1 MRAAVVGL
9 VLLVL
14 AACGGPPAESPAP
27 AAGPSAERSIIL
39 ATTTSTQDSGLLDD
53 LIPAFTAETGWAVK
67 PIAVGSGQAIE
78 MGRRGEADVLLVH
91 SPAAEEEFVAEG
103 TAGRRLLVMHNDF
116 VLLGPEADPAGVRG
130 AAVDEAM
137 RRIAG
142 SGAVFVSRGDDS
154 GTHAREKSLWEQ
166 AGVTPGGGWYQE
178 TGQGMGA
185 TLRVAAEK
193 AGYTLADR
201 GTYLSQ
207 PDGLAVLV
215 EGDPGL
221 LNVYHVIEMTTRA
234 GERVQ
239 PDGAAAFADWI
250 IGADAQQRIG
260 DFGRAEYGQPLF
272 VPDAGKPD
280 PTG

>member
-1 MRAAVVGL
+1 MQAAVVTA

-14 AACGGPPAESPAP
+14 AACGAP
-27 AAGPSAERSIIL
+27 AAGSSAERSLIL

-53 LIPAFTAETGWAVK
+53 LLPAFTAATGWAVK
-67 PIAVGSGQAIE
+67 PVAVGSGQAIE
-78 MGRRGEADVLLVH
+78 MGRRGEADVVLVH
-91 SPAAEEEFVAEG
+91 SPAAEEEYVAEG
-103 TAGRRLLVMHNDF
+103 TAGRRLLVMHHDY

-130 AAVDEAM
+130 ARVDEAM

-142 SGAVFVSRGDDS
+142 TGAVFVSRGDDS

-166 AGVTPGGGWYQE
+166 AGVTPGAPWYQE

-193 AGYTLADR
+193 AGYTLSDR
-201 GTYLSQ
+201 ATHLAQ
-207 PDGLAVLV
+207 PDGLALLV

-221 LNVYHVIEMTTRA
+221 LNVYHVIEVTARA

-239 PDGAAAFADWI
+239 PEAAAAFADWI
-250 IGADAQQRIG
+250 TGPDAQRLIG
-260 DFGRAEYGQPLF
+260 EFGRARYGQPLF

>member
-1 MRAAVVGL
+1 MRAAILGL
-9 VLLVL
+9 VLLVV
-14 AACGGPPAESPAP
+14 AACGSPAGEP
-27 AAGPSAERSIIL
+27 VAGPSAERSLIL

-53 LIPAFTAETGWAVK
+53 LLPVFTAETGWAVK
-67 PIAVGSGQAIE
+67 PIAVGSGAALE

-91 SPAAEEEFVAEG
+91 SPAAEEELVAEG
-103 TAGRRLLVMHNDF
+103 AAGRRLLVMHNDF

-130 AAVDEAM
+130 LPVDEAM
-137 RRIAG
+137 GRIAQ

-166 AGVTPGGGWYQE
+166 AGVAPAGAWYQE

-185 TLRVAAEK
+185 TLRLAAEK

-201 GTYLSQ
+201 ATHLAQ

-215 EGDPGL
+215 EGDAGL

-239 PDGAAAFADWI
+239 PDAATAFADWI
-250 IGADAQQRIG
+250 TGPVAQKRIG
-260 DFGRAEYGQPLF
+260 EFGRAEFGQPLF

>member
-1 MRAAVVGL
+1 VALGL
-9 VLLVL
+9 ALLVL
-14 AACGGPPAESPAP
+14 AACGGAQT
-27 AAGPSAERSIIL
+27 GPSAERSIIL

-53 LIPAFTAETGWAVK
+53 LLPAFAAETGWEVK

-91 SPAAEEEFVAEG
+91 SPAAEEALVAEG

-116 VLLGPEADPAGVRG
+116 VLLGPEADTSGVRG
-130 AAVDEAM
+130 APIDEAM

-154 GTHAREKSLWEQ
+154 GTHAREESLWEQ
-166 AGVTPGGGWYQE
+166 AGVAPGGDWYQQ

-201 GTYLSQ
+201 GTFLSQ

-221 LNVYHVIEMTTRA
+221 LNIYHVIEMTTRA

-239 PDGAAAFADWI
+239 PEGAAAFADWI
-250 IGADAQQRIG
+250 TGADAQQRIG
-260 DFGRAEYGQPLF
+260 EIGRAEYGQPLF